1 MTSCAVSL
9 LDNVGAI
16 ACMIASKLRMN
27 AASSIATHPVT
38 VQPLRLAPS
47 VEDGRAKTLEPFENF
62 TPSKDDL
69 NVIALSVKTSTALAN

>member
-9 LDNVGAI
+9 LDRVGAI

-47 VEDGRAKTLEPFENF
+47 VEEGKAKTREPFENF
-62 TPSKDDL
+62 TPSNDDL